1 MTYTFKLARRLAVSR
16 DFAMLAIFAIVA
28 ACAGDTATA
37 PESAESLPSQTAG
50 LSVTPRAVTAEI
62 NQAVRFR
69 GQSRS
74 PRGDV
79 IAVAWSS
86 TGGSITAEGTFSS
99 ASSGTFK
106 IVGRGRGWKNAD
118 TAVVIVVPP
127 TPDIVRIEIL
137 PAAVALD
144 TGASHTFSATASLA
158 DGSTATVGVNWT
170 ATGGDVDAAGT
181 YTAGSSAGT
190 YAVVAATTDG
200 TLADTATVTV
210 TAPATVPPPPPPPT
224 LTSVYVTP
232 ASASLAAGGS
242 RQFAAYGRD
251 SAGDSIPVTVSF
263 AATGGTV
270 TSGGLYTA
278 GSTGGTFRLVAREAG
293 TGKADTSTVTV
304 ALTAP
309 STTAKG
315 IPFGPFGLWNTYS
328 SVKSGPVP
336 FTTSQNASDPNGIV
350 TQINSARSM
359 GQKLVLA
366 MTGGSHDQYITNG
379 AFDFAKWK
387 ARMDRYNTTTIRN
400 AVAAGVADG
409 TIVGNALLDE
419 PEHKSWGGVM
429 TKPLLDEMAA
439 YAKAYFPTLPMGVNH
454 GPDGYYQW
462 RPTERYRV
470 VDYVL
475 NQYAWRVTRGDVAT
489 WRDKVLA
496 QAKLDGTTVGF
507 SMNIYAGG
515 VQDTDGTWDCTG
527 AGQAGLGPYS
537 PTCEMTATQVRDW
550 GRALGPAGCVLL
562 MWTYTSDFMADP
574 NNIQAFKDVAAQL
587 AAAPAK
593 SCRRA

>member
-1 MTYTFKLARRLAVSR
+1 
-16 DFAMLAIFAIVA
+16 MLAFLAIVA

-37 PESAESLPSQTAG
+37 PESAESLPSQIAG
-50 LSVTPRAVTAEI
+50 LSVTPRTVTAEI

-69 GQSRS
+69 GQSRGG
-74 PRGDV
+74 RGDV

-86 TGGSITAEGTFSS
+86 TGGSITAEGTFSA
-99 ASSGTFK
+99 ASTGTYK
-106 IVGRGRGWKNAD
+106 IIGRGRGWKHAD
-118 TAVVIVVPP
+118 TAIVIVVPP
-127 TPDIVRIEIL
+127 TPDVVRIQVL
-137 PAAVALD
+137 PTAVALD
-144 TGASHTFSATASLA
+144 TGASHAFTATASLA

-170 ATGGDVDAAGT
+170 ATGGDIDAAGS

-190 YAVVAATTDG
+190 YAIVAATTDG
-200 TLADTATVTV
+200 KVADTATVTV
-210 TAPATVPPPPPPPT
+210 AAPASPEAPPPPPPPPT

-232 ASASLAAGGS
+232 VSASLATGGN
-242 RQFAAYGRD
+242 RQFAAYGRN

-263 AATGGTV
+263 SATGGTV

-278 GSTGGTFRLVAREAG
+278 GSAGGTFRVVAKEAA

-304 ALTAP
+304 AVTAP
-309 STTAKG
+309 STTARG
-315 IPFGPFGLWNTYS
+315 VPFGPFGLWNTYV
-328 SVKSGPVP
+328 SVKSSPVP

-350 TQINSARSM
+350 TQISAARSM

-366 MTGGSHDQYITNG
+366 MTGGNHDQYITNG
-379 AFDFAKWK
+379 AFDLAKWK
-387 ARMDRYNTTTIRN
+387 ARMDRYNTTAIRN
-400 AVAAGVADG
+400 AVAAGVVDG

-419 PEHKSWGGVM
+419 PEHRSWGGVM
-429 TKPLLDEMAA
+429 TKPLLDEMAT

-462 RPTERYRV
+462 RPTEHYRV

-527 AGQAGLGPYS
+527 AGQGGLGPYN
-537 PTCEMTATQVRDW
+537 PTCMMTAPQVRDW

-562 MWTYTSDFMADP
+562 MWTYTSEFMTNPD
-574 NNIQAFKDVAAQL
+574 NIQAFKDVAASL